1 MTTWKKAGVTALAG
15 SMVAFSAQAVDV
27 SITGSMK
34 MAYTADTG
42 KNDSQADGN
51 RFGLSK
57 AVQLAG
63 SGEMDN
69 GWIVSLTNSAIMG
82 SAHSISV
89 DMGDVGKITFQQT
102 SGGLGIGKID
112 DMTPSADEEVWN
124 GLTTS
129 TATET
134 VTGKVS
140 GGNNGFQY
148 DNSFG
153 GVSVGIGYQPKGDAA
168 QGDGVNG
175 GTGSKSSVSYTVKF
189 SPMDGLNVGAG
200 VGDIGDATGQ
210 DDHSTIYATYAMGS
224 FTVGAQQSEVD
235 YHDSANDEES
245 KAMSISFAVNDNLSI
260 SYGKWDTDQTGA
272 TYDEKIS
279 GISVG
284 YSMGGMTI
292 KGHRNKGEH
301 LGNSTNGE
309 SEHTEIALS
318 WAF

>member
-1 MTTWKKAGVTALAG
+1 MKTWKKVGVTALAG
-15 SMVAFSAQAVDV
+15 SMVAFSAHAVDV
-27 SITGSMK
+27 AVTGSMV
-34 MAYTADTG
+34 MTYTG
-42 KNDSQADGN
+42 DSGAQDNGVDGG
-51 RFGLSK
+51 RWGMSK
-57 AVQLAG
+57 AVALSG

-69 GWIVSLTNSAIMG
+69 GWTVSLTNSNLQG
-82 SAHSISV
+82 SAASISI
-89 DMGDVGKITFQQT
+89 DMGDAGTLKFQNV
-102 SGGLGIGKID
+102 SGGLGIGTID
-112 DMTPSADEEVWN
+112 DMMPTANEEVWDGMETAAS
-124 GLTTS
+124 GLVS
-129 TATET
+129 TGT
-134 VTGKVS
+134 
-140 GGNNGFQY
+140 NGFQY
-148 DNSFG
+148 SNTAG
-153 GVSVGIGYQPKGDAA
+153 GATFIAGYALKGDAA
-168 QGDGVNG
+168 QGGGVNG
-175 GTGSKSSVSYTVKF
+175 STGTGSDTSFVVKF
-189 SPMDGLNVGAG
+189 SPMDGLNMGGG
-200 VGDIGDATGQ
+200 VGSAGTADSSKD
-210 DDHSTIYATYAMGS
+210 DDHDTIYATYAMGS